1 MRQGLA
7 TANGSLAVMFDH
19 VFLQAIGA
27 LRRALEGALLERHT
41 FEERLQ
47 VDILLGDLSWETSYT
62 LPGEGV
68 PPRVQAEIAFDWPT
82 WSQAA
87 YRSWS
92 MGEGLGDPPEI
103 DVEIAVRVQRMASA
117 PEPSAVLA
125 VLPESGPS
133 MFADGAERT
142 GPSVEQH
149 FEPEP
154 DAAHFAMEVS
164 YAGVVRLEEE
174 VLEDMSGLDG
184 IFGSL
189 GGSVAST
196 LVRLADLDEVF
207 LPPEMEE
214 GGRR

>member
-1 MRQGLA
+1 
-7 TANGSLAVMFDH
+7 MFDH

-27 LRRALEGALLERHT
+27 LRRALEGALLERHS

-47 VDILLGDLSWETSYT
+47 IDILLGDLSWETSYT

-82 WSQAA
+82 WSQTA

-92 MGEGLGDPPEI
+92 MGEGMGDPPEI
-103 DVEIAVRVQRMASA
+103 DVEIAVRVQRMAAA
-117 PEPSAVLA
+117 PEPGAVLA
-125 VLPESGPS
+125 VLPPTGPS
-133 MFADGAERT
+133 MLADGTERT

-149 FEPEP
+149 FEQES
-154 DAAHFAMEVS
+154 DAVHFAMEVS
-164 YAGVVRLEEE
+164 YAGVIRLEEE
-174 VLEDMSGLDG
+174 VLEDTSGLDG
-184 IFGSL
+184 LL
-189 GGSVAST
+189 GGLGGWVAST
-196 LVRLADLDEVF
+196 LVRLADLDVAF

>member
-1 MRQGLA
+1 
-7 TANGSLAVMFDH
+7 MFDH
-19 VFLQAIGA
+19 AFLQAIGA
-27 LRRALEGALLERHT
+27 LRRSVEGALLERHT

-47 VDILLGDLSWETSYT
+47 IDILLGDLSFETSYT

-82 WSQAA
+82 WSQTA
-87 YRSWS
+87 YRAWA

-117 PEPSAVLA
+117 PEPAAVLA
-125 VLPESGPS
+125 VLPDAGP
-133 MFADGAERT
+133 AALGEGAERS

-149 FEPEP
+149 SEP
-154 DAAHFAMEVS
+154 DSDVVHFALEVS
-164 YAGVVRLEEE
+164 YSGVLRLEED
-174 VLEDMSGLDG
+174 VLEDNARLDALLAG
-184 IFGSL
+184 I
-189 GGSVAST
+189 GGWVAST
-196 LVRLADLDEVF
+196 LVRLADLDIVF